1 MLLSLLPQEV
11 VLLWLPCVYGRF
23 GLLKL
28 HNIEYSNVHRMQAVA
43 RIRQNSPII
52 RLRMNVDDIV
62 VQRLQRN
69 NQELEGML
77 ILLSPCVP

>member
-28 HNIEYSNVHRMQAVA
+28 HNIEYSILHRTQAVA
-43 RIRQNSPII
+43 RTRQNGPII
-52 RLRMNVDDIV
+52 RLGMNVDDIV
-62 VQRLQRN
+62 MQRLQRN
-69 NQELEGML
+69 SQELEGMS